1 MFQKVE
7 KSSCTASSLTFASTA
22 ATTATNSTPN
32 STRKRRYEHEQVEE
46 KAPPEKR
53 RKEVRRTED
62 GTRKGRD
69 DKSGSVLNC
78 DLGGN
83 FDYSSIDLSGE
94 ESDDL
99 DINFY

>member
-7 KSSCTASSLTFASTA
+7 KSSSTASSSTLASPA
-22 ATTATNSTPN
+22 ATTAPNPTPN
-32 STRKRRYEHEQVEE
+32 STRKRRYEQEQEE
-46 KAPPEKR
+46 KVPPEKR